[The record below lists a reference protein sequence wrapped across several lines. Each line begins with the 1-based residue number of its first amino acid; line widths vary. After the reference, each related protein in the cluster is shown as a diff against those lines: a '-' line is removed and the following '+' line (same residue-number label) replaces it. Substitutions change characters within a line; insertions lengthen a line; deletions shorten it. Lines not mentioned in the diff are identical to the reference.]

1 MRYYRWTENS
11 EGNCIVQDFRIRG
24 WEDEFKLLWRL
35 EEARP
40 LSEEEWDPEAFANW
54 AEDAPLT
61 DLPFAVPDFHLHSPR
76 LRALLEGL
84 GLGSEIQ
91 YLPIRIRGEKSGQ
104 EVGIYYVANYLR
116 RIPCLDLEHSI
127 GVEFFGPDWIR
138 PEQRGKIAGVW
149 RAALRKEAI
158 GDARLFRVD
167 EWPYIVAVREDVK
180 RTMGEAG
187 ITGCY
192 FLELEVV

>member
-1 MRYYRWTENS
+1 MRFYDWSANS
-11 EGNCIVQDFRIRG
+11 EGNSGVRHLHIRG
-24 WEDEFKLLWRL
+24 WKDDLDLAQRL
-35 EEARP
+35 NEGRP
-40 LSEEEWDPEAFANW
+40 LRQEEWEQEAPADW
-54 AEDAPLT
+54 DEEGPLM
-61 DLPFAVPDFHLHSPR
+61 DMPFNPNFHLHSPR

-91 YLPIRIRGEKSGQ
+91 YLPIRIRGEQSGR

-158 GDARLFRVD
+158 GNARLFRVD
-167 EWPYIVAVREDVK
+167 EWHYIVAVREDVK
-180 RTMGEAG
+180 RAMGEAG